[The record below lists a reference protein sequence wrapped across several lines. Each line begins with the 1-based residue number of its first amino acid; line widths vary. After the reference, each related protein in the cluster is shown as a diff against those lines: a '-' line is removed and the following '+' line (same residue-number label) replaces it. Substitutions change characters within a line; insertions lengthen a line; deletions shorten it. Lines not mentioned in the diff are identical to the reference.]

1 MVTKSIP
8 GAALLRSLVAAAVV
22 TGALS
27 APVHAQTPAAAS
39 KSLAT
44 LDVCENAA
52 TGKWV
57 YSGVVS
63 LAGAAAR
70 GTAAKVD
77 YSVQNRVYGTDYR
90 TSYRAAAVP
99 LSATSPQVFG
109 FTMEAPALTL
119 GTMRGS
125 ATVQLV
131 DPANPGKVSTFEV
144 VAPQT
149 VCGCEVIKG
158 CVRTQGYW
166 GNKPG
171 VIWPA
176 PYSRDA
182 LFFASGLTSQQIL
195 DAPVRG
201 SGYMILAKQYLAAV
215 LNYASG
221 ASAPPSIIAAI
232 NDASAFFSSG
242 TTPASCGPGECEAQK
257 TLAGILDTYNNGLY
271 PGAPKHCPE

>member
-1 MVTKSIP
+1 M
-8 GAALLRSLVAAAVV
+8 
-22 TGALS
+22 
-27 APVHAQTPAAAS
+27 
-39 KSLAT
+39 
-44 LDVCENAA
+44 
-52 TGKWV
+52 
-57 YSGVVS
+57 VS
-63 LAGAAAR
+63 LANPAPR
-70 GTAAKVD
+70 GSSAKVD
-77 YSVQNRVYGTDYR
+77 YMVQNRVYGPDYR
-90 TSYRAAAVP
+90 AAYRAAAVP
-99 LSATSPQVFG
+99 LASTAPQVLG
-109 FTMEAPALTL
+109 FSLESAALTL
-119 GTMRGS
+119 GAMRG
-125 ATVQLV
+125 AAKVQLT
-131 DPANPGKVSTFEV
+131 DPATGQISTFEV
-144 VAPQT
+144 ATADT
-149 VCGCEVIKG
+149 VCGCEPVKG

-182 LFFASGLTSQQIL
+182 LFFASGLTAQQIL

-201 SGYMILAKQYLAAV
+201 SGYLILAKQYLAAV